1 MADSAPL
8 ARHAGLALAL
18 TAFALVSACT
28 SVQQITYSEAS
39 AASEPSAGGSSG
51 TLADTAWRL
60 LEIRSID
67 GTVDRPRDDAR
78 YLLSFDA
85 DGTVGIVADC
95 NRGNGT
101 WATEHPS
108 KLRFGAIAT
117 TQRMCAPESMSDH
130 FLSTFQRVRG
140 YTLEDGRLLLTA
152 GSEGPSMEFAKDQ
165 EIQPPS

>member
-1 MADSAPL
+1 MADSASL
-8 ARHAGLALAL
+8 ARRVGLALAL

-28 SVQQITYSEAS
+28 SVQQITYSDAS
-39 AASEPSAGGSSG
+39 AASEPSASGPVG

-60 LEIRSID
+60 LEIRSVD

-85 DGTVGIVADC
+85 DDTVRIVADC

-117 TQRMCAPESMSDH
+117 TRRMCPPESISDR
-130 FLSTFQRVRG
+130 FLSSFQRVRG
-140 YTLEDGRLLLTA
+140 YALEDGRLLLTSGA
-152 GSEGPSMEFAKDQ
+152 EGPSMEFAKD
-165 EIQPPS
+165 